1 LLILQ
6 DLPALAGPAVA
17 LCTNFARI
25 LSVPLLQ
32 DGVWKGQRILPEGY
46 VKFASS
52 LAPAWKADGR
62 PIYGGLFWINGD
74 GKFPVPK
81 EAYFMRG
88 AGGQFT
94 LIIPS
99 HNVVV
104 VRLGHFKGESAGEA
118 SLRRS
123 LALLMDAVPPLR

>member
-1 LLILQ
+1 M
-6 DLPALAGPAVA
+6 G
-17 LCTNFARI
+17 
-25 LSVPLLQ
+25 
-32 DGVWKGQRILPEGY
+32 
-46 VKFASS
+46 
-52 LAPAWKADGR
+52 
-62 PIYGGLFWINGD
+62 
-74 GKFPVPK
+74 
-81 EAYFMRG
+81 G

>member
-1 LLILQ
+1 M
-6 DLPALAGPAVA
+6 G
-17 LCTNFARI
+17 
-25 LSVPLLQ
+25 
-32 DGVWKGQRILPEGY
+32 
-46 VKFASS
+46 
-52 LAPAWKADGR
+52 
-62 PIYGGLFWINGD
+62 
-74 GKFPVPK
+74 
-81 EAYFMRG
+81 G

-123 LALLMDAVPPLR
+123 WMPSRLSVAPHKAVLEPRSSLKTSGICVIRSSSKGVG